1 MYNFMYFFTDF
12 VQRYKSFV
20 QRYKSHLTQRISL
33 LSGYLLANSRVVGEF
48 NSEIDSI

>member
-1 MYNFMYFFTDF
+1 MYFFTDF
-12 VQRYKSFV
+12 VHRC
-20 QRYKSHLTQRISL
+20 KSHLTQRLSL